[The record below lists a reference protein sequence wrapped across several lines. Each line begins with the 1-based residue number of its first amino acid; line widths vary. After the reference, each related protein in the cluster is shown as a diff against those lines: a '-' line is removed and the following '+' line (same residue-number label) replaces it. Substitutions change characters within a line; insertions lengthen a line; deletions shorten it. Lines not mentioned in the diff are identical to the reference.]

1 MISMSLR
8 HIWAVTRKELQH
20 IIRDRSTL
28 ILVLVTPTA
37 LLVLMSYAL
46 TVDLKHVPIA
56 VLDFDRSSISRRFLQ
71 QITTGNDLDLYAQVD
86 SLAEIED
93 LLLAGKIKAALVFH
107 PGFSQDLLSLQGFP
121 LQIIID
127 GTEPESGAFAVDH
140 ISWRAEEFIN
150 QALAEQIQALGFNV
164 ENLQPID
171 LRVRTWYNPS
181 LKPRVD
187 LIPGLISMVLGLPAL
202 SVALTLAHEREHG
215 TLEQL
220 MATPITRGELLLG
233 KMLPYLIVGL
243 INVIIIPILA
253 IAWFNIPFNGDPF
266 LFFSL
271 SAIFLFALLAMGMI
285 VGVFMRTQAAALAV
299 SFLVVFFPGFF
310 LTGIFFPIASMP
322 EIMRLESLGLPG
334 THYAIITRGVFLTA
348 IGLDV
353 LWPYAIMLVGLGLAF
368 TGVAALFFH
377 KKLG

>member
-164 ENLQPID
+164 ENL
-171 LRVRTWYNPS
+171 
-181 LKPRVD
+181 PR
-187 LIPGLISMVLGLPAL
+187 G
-202 SVALTLAHEREHG
+202 
-215 TLEQL
+215 
-220 MATPITRGELLLG
+220 
-233 KMLPYLIVGL
+233 
-243 INVIIIPILA
+243 
-253 IAWFNIPFNGDPF
+253 
-266 LFFSL
+266 
-271 SAIFLFALLAMGMI
+271 
-285 VGVFMRTQAAALAV
+285 
-299 SFLVVFFPGFF
+299 
-310 LTGIFFPIASMP
+310 
-322 EIMRLESLGLPG
+322 
-334 THYAIITRGVFLTA
+334 
-348 IGLDV
+348 
-353 LWPYAIMLVGLGLAF
+353 
-368 TGVAALFFH
+368 
-377 KKLG
+377 